1 MRPHRLT
8 LTAFG
13 SFPGTETVDFDS
25 LAEAGLFLVH
35 GPTGAGKTTLLDALC
50 FALYGVV
57 PGQRNS
63 ARSLRC
69 DHAPPSAGPSVEL
82 EVTLRGRTLRI
93 QRSPAWT
100 RPKLRGTGFTEEK
113 AKVVVS
119 ERVRGHEWQGLT
131 TRHDEAGDLIGQ
143 LLGMNADQFCQVAM
157 LPQGDFARFL
167 RADGEERRRLLER
180 LFTVKVF
187 TAAEAWLAEH
197 RKRTWRES
205 QEGRQ
210 EVEFTVKRLEE
221 AAGETLLHAVSPV
234 YSSSVS
240 SGPVSSG
247 PLSSG
252 SASVPGAGVVPAP
265 RPGAD
270 GEAAPTPESDPLRW
284 SGRLLDAARAVAD
297 QTTAAWSAGEAR
309 LREHRDRL
317 EQATALADRQRRH
330 AEATRQRRAL
340 DERAEERSDLLTIL
354 DEATRADR
362 VLPLIIAARQRAE
375 TAGKAR
381 GLAADALAR
390 ARPLLNQMAHPAGTA
405 PSSTSPRTAPSS
417 RDGLMAS
424 EGAGRSAVGH
434 RSGPSSGDGL
444 MDPEGAGRSPLGRR
458 TESENTARPHLGP
471 QEGVEDTGG
480 SSLGP
485 MVGAERAG
493 SVNLGMLAGMERE
506 RLNEISRISEL
517 LLDETRLAQ
526 LHRDR
531 RTVEHEIVTLSAR
544 ERAAASRLE
553 VLPDLVRA
561 AEETAAQ
568 ARLDAARIP
577 AAEAALSS
585 ATARLEAI
593 DRRDRLSA
601 ELATAHTDLVTRLRA
616 AAHLSP
622 TLATLASLS
631 PTSSPTASLP
641 VARRFAASP
650 SAASPSCASPSSTLA
665 SPTSEFH
672 DQLTI
677 GRDDELIEPIEA
689 HQAREAQETRQAPDA
704 GQANEAGQV
713 GGGRAD
719 QLWRAVKDEARRVE
733 RILGDQLATLDGLR
747 ADESRLIELDD
758 RLAVLEAEL
767 SVLAEREVAA
777 RAATDELPAALHEV
791 TEQLTEAR
799 AAAGRLAS
807 ATAAREAAA
816 SRLATA
822 RRRQELEGEVAAAR
836 EAYGAAVE
844 IAQALRDRLQ
854 EIRQARIEGMAAE
867 LAAQLSDGDPCA
879 VCGSPDHPAPAVPA
893 PMAYVA
899 DDESEAQAAY
909 DAALA
914 ERQSADSVL
923 SSLSSRLDELAVAP
937 ALDEAEAELA
947 ALSDALDALTG
958 LAAGEAGF
966 ERVTQRLESELEQA
980 LDQLHDTERR
990 LTEAR
995 TAREGLAGERDR
1007 VLARLDEAR
1016 GADVSLGARRERLGR
1031 EIIGLAE
1038 LAGAAERVG
1047 EIGAR
1052 LDDALTTL
1060 AGLLASPT
1068 PGPVTTTTSHAAA
1081 PDAAAVDSAVNA
1093 DTTATKTGNP
1103 GPGAAGEVPP
1113 DTTPG
1118 TAGTGNARADA
1129 AGEARADA
1137 TPGPAE
1143 VGDARTGAAWAD
1155 ATPGS
1160 TDMGDANARSTAGA
1174 VEVGRAWAV
1183 RERDA
1188 AERELARLRRAADA
1202 YPALAGTAAEL
1213 AAEQVRLAATFRELG
1228 VSLAACRTRAEELE
1242 AEAARLAERIHA
1254 ARGQDPSLTA
1264 RLDRLREEA
1273 QLLREAHEATQAA
1286 VSAAAE
1292 HRSAV
1297 AAAEEAAREAGFLD
1311 ADDVLPAVRTHEEK
1325 EEKAVRLRELDARHA
1340 AVTRTLAD
1348 PALVAAAAQPP
1359 QDLVALEAERER
1371 AEREHTALASARDR
1385 AERRVTRLAELHE
1398 ELAACLGRWQP
1409 AADRHRL
1416 AERLAALASGTSGDN
1431 QWSMSLSSYVL
1442 GERLR
1447 QVVDAANERLDHMSG
1462 GRYRLQHD
1470 LRKTAGARG
1479 RAGGGL
1485 GLRVLDGWTGVDRDP
1500 ATLSGGESFITSL
1513 ALALGLA
1520 DVVTAEAGGAE
1531 IGTLFVD
1538 EGFGTLDED
1547 TLDGVLDILDG
1558 LRDGGRAVGIVSHVG
1573 ELRTRIPAQ
1582 LRVTKTRT
1590 GSTLSVDAG

>member
-13 SFPGTETVDFDS
+13 SFPGTETVDFDA

-69 DHAPPSAGPSVEL
+69 DHAAPSVGPSVEL

-93 QRSPAWT
+93 QRSPSWT

-113 AKVVVS
+113 AKVIVS
-119 ERVRGHEWQGLT
+119 EQVRGQEWQGLT

-167 RADGEERRRLLER
+167 RADGDERRRLLER

-221 AAGETLLHAVSPV
+221 AAGETLLHAISSAA
-234 YSSSVS
+234 SSSAA
-240 SGPVSSG
+240 PVSA
-247 PLSSG
+247 PV
-252 SASVPGAGVVPAP
+252 SAPWAGVVPAP
-265 RPGAD
+265 RPEAD
-270 GEAAPTPESDPLRW
+270 GEAAPTQESDPLRW
-284 SGRLLDAARAVAD
+284 SGLLLEAARALAG
-297 QTTAAWSAGEAR
+297 QTTTAWSAAEAT
-309 LREHRDRL
+309 LREHRDRV

-330 AEATRQRRAL
+330 AEATRLRRAL

-362 VLPLIIAARQRAE
+362 VLPLITAARQRAE

-381 GLAADALAR
+381 ALAADALAR
-390 ARPLLNQMAHPAGTA
+390 ARPLLSGPAGFEGFSRPLPGRQSA
-405 PSSTSPRTAPSS
+405 PF
-417 RDGLMAS
+417 G
-424 EGAGRSAVGH
+424 
-434 RSGPSSGDGL
+434 SSGSVGPPGL
-444 MDPEGAGRSPLGRR
+444 
-458 TESENTARPHLGP
+458 
-471 QEGVEDTGG
+471 EGVD
-480 SSLGP
+480 LGTL
-485 MVGAERAG
+485 AE
-493 SVNLGMLAGMERE
+493 MERE
-506 RLNEISRISEL
+506 RLSEVSRIAEL
-517 LLDETRLAQ
+517 LVDETRLAQ
-526 LHRDR
+526 LHHDR
-531 RTVEHEIVTLSAR
+531 RAAEHEIATLSSR
-544 ERAAASRLE
+544 ERAIASRLE
-553 VLPDLVRA
+553 VLPGLVRSA
-561 AEETAAQ
+561 DEAAAQ

-577 AAEAALSS
+577 AAEAALAS

-593 DRRDRLSA
+593 ERRDRLTA
-601 ELATAHTDLVTRLRA
+601 ELATAHTEMVTRLRA
-616 AAHLSP
+616 AAPLSP
-622 TLATLASLS
+622 ALAALTSPLAPL
-631 PTSSPTASLP
+631 SSPPAPPPSLP
-641 VARRFAASP
+641 PS
-650 SAASPSCASPSSTLA
+650 SAASPFTESARPASGSSASPPSAPGSDSGSLSPESPPLGSLPPASSSPA
-665 SPTSEFH
+665 SGLLEGGSAAGGHLERRQGDGYLVGAQGADPVR
-672 DQLTI
+672 DI
-677 GRDDELIEPIEA
+677 RAGR
-689 HQAREAQETRQAPDA
+689 
-704 GQANEAGQV
+704 
-713 GGGRAD
+713 
-719 QLWRAVKDEARRVE
+719 LWRAVKEEARRVE
-733 RILGDQLATLDGLR
+733 RALGDQLATLEGLR
-747 ADESRLIELDD
+747 ADESRLAELDE

-767 SVLAEREVAA
+767 SALAERELAA
-777 RAATDELPAALHEV
+777 RAAAEDLPAALHEV
-791 TEQLTEAR
+791 AGQLAEAR
-799 AAAGRLAS
+799 AAAGRLPS
-807 ATAAREAAA
+807 ATAACDAAA
-816 SRLATA
+816 SGLATA
-822 RRRQELEGEVAAAR
+822 GRRQELEEEAEAAR
-836 EAYGAAVE
+836 DAYGAAVE
-844 IAQALRDRLQ
+844 TAQALRDHLQ

-867 LAAQLSDGDPCA
+867 LAAQLSDGAPCA
-879 VCGSPDHPAPAVPA
+879 VCGSPDHPAPAAPA
-893 PMAYVA
+893 PIAYAA

-923 SSLSSRLDELAVAP
+923 SSLSSRLDELAGAPTVA
-937 ALDEAEAELA
+937 EAEAELA
-947 ALSDALDALTG
+947 ALSDELEALTALASQEEG
-958 LAAGEAGF
+958 L
-966 ERVTQRLESELEQA
+966 ERTAQRLESELEQA

-995 TAREGLAGERDR
+995 TAREGLAGERAR

-1016 GADVSLGARRERLGR
+1016 GEDASLGARRERLGG
-1031 EIIGLAE
+1031 EIISLAE
-1038 LAGAAERVG
+1038 LAESAERVG
-1047 EIGAR
+1047 EIAAR
-1052 LDDALTTL
+1052 LDDALTAL
-1060 AGLLASPT
+1060 ASLLASA
-1068 PGPVTTTTSHAAA
+1068 PGPHPSRPPAPTTGTGT
-1081 PDAAAVDSAVNA
+1081 DSASAAGASRSRA
-1093 DTTATKTGNP
+1093 DRAEDETGRERTVSVKRGAGVDEVP
-1103 GPGAAGEVPP
+1103 VEGAGERAASAGDGVVVAGVPVEGAGERAALAGDGVVVAGVPVEGAPGAGVDREW
-1113 DTTPG
+1113 
-1118 TAGTGNARADA
+1118 
-1129 AGEARADA
+1129 
-1137 TPGPAE
+1137 AE
-1143 VGDARTGAAWAD
+1143 G
-1155 ATPGS
+1155 
-1160 TDMGDANARSTAGA
+1160 
-1174 VEVGRAWAV
+1174 V
-1183 RERDA
+1183 RVV
-1188 AERELARLRRAADA
+1188 AERELARLRRAADT
-1202 YPALAGTAAEL
+1202 YPGLAGSAGEL
-1213 AAEQVRLAATFRELG
+1213 ADEQVRLGAAFRELG
-1228 VSLAACRTRAEELE
+1228 VALAACRTRVEELGAE
-1242 AEAARLAERIHA
+1242 AERLAERIHV
-1254 ARGQDPSLTA
+1254 ARGHDATLVA
-1264 RLDRLREEA
+1264 RLERLKEEA
-1273 QLLREAHEATQAA
+1273 QLLREAHEATRAA
-1286 VSAAAE
+1286 MSAAAE
-1292 HRSAV
+1292 HRDAV
-1297 AAAEEAAREAGFLD
+1297 QAAEEAARQAGFLD
-1311 ADDVLPAVRTHEEK
+1311 AGDVLPAVRTQEEK
-1325 EEKAVRLRELDARHA
+1325 EEKAERLRELDARHA

-1348 PALVAAAAQPP
+1348 PELVAAAAQPP
-1359 QDLVALEAERER
+1359 QDLAALEAEREQ

-1385 AERRVTRLAELHE
+1385 AERRVSRLAELHE
-1398 ELAACLGRWQP
+1398 ELTACLGRWKP

-1462 GRYRLQHD
+1462 GRYQLQHD

-1558 LRDGGRAVGIVSHVG
+1558 LRDGGRAVGIVSHVA

-1582 LRVTKTRT
+1582 LRVAKTRK
-1590 GSTLSVDAG
+1590 GSTLSVIAG